1 MKNILLSSAIITTLS
16 LFSVT
21 QGLAQTAF
29 GLTLGQTLPDDATP
43 SSNNGQYRLTPPKTH
58 SLFDFYNVYYHEDHG
73 ICSITA
79 FGKDNEDDKYGT
91 DVKSQY
97 NKIKNSLI
105 KKYKNNEAFRKMD
118 EIEFLKAGALYD
130 EDDEFAVS
138 IEKDDR
144 YHETYWKL
152 EDSDLEEIQL
162 RIRSIRY
169 QATYIQLSY
178 YSSFDKECH
187 NSIDAAD
194 EDSL

>member
-29 GLTLGQTLPDDATP
+29 GLTLGQTLPDDAKAA
-43 SSNNGQYRLTPPKTH
+43 SNNGQYRLTPPKTH
-58 SLFDFYNVYYHEDHG
+58 SFFPNYTIYYHQDYG
-73 ICSITA
+73 ICSISA
-79 FGKDNEDDKYGT
+79 YGKIIEDDKYGT

-118 EIEFLKAGALYD
+118 EYEFLKAGALYD

-144 YHETYWKL
+144 YHETYWNF
-152 EDSDLEEIQL
+152 EDSDLEQIQL
-162 RIRSIRY
+162 LIRSISY
-169 QATYIQLSY
+169 QDTYIQLSY
-178 YSSFDKECH
+178 YASFDEECN
-187 NSIDAAD
+187 NSIDSAD